1 MCFCALN
8 SVNSI
13 GVFKS
18 FRKVYIYKLESHT
31 YDARCSNRLVRA
43 RCRCTFST
51 QNSTRFLTLL
61 EAAFKMFWNL
71 SFSACVYHQPL
82 NSNLRSLTGA
92 EPDTDVFTALTA
104 HYNQSHTMLFSL

>member
-18 FRKVYIYKLESHT
+18 FWKVHIYKLESRT

-71 SFSACVYHQPL
+71 SFSA
-82 NSNLRSLTGA
+82 SIISR
-92 EPDTDVFTALTA
+92 
-104 HYNQSHTMLFSL
+104 